1 MPYEVK
7 SLLIKEFKMEKF
19 KSISTI
25 ILTSIILTG
34 CNENNLNNAVMPNNN
49 PTSIPTDKASSINN
63 VSNLST
69 GASINET
76 KFVTTAV
83 PIQNPN
89 NEKTFNSS
97 TSSTGQQPNTINNN
111 KKSTVQSPEI
121 RKQNEEFRKMI
132 ERDYAKTNS
141 ISLGEAK
148 KRLAIMGNDDAVS
161 MVKEYF
167 GEDLTGIYYGL
178 DDKGNFGLN
187 VRAIKRKNRSAEDN
201 NFVKSVFDKTN
212 VPINIQSNSS
222 LSEKQIDE
230 SIKLNY
236 KQATKILPSIQTI
249 GYSPIEDAIYIIF
262 FDENKKYNDIEIS
275 NLETQLSTL
284 FGYKVKL
291 EQLERPS
298 ISAS

>member
-1 MPYEVK
+1 
-7 SLLIKEFKMEKF
+7 
-19 KSISTI
+19 
-25 ILTSIILTG
+25 
-34 CNENNLNNAVMPNNN
+34 MPNNN

-121 RKQNEEFRKMI
+121 RKQNEEFGKMI
-132 ERDYAKTNS
+132 ERDYAKTNN
-141 ISLGEAK
+141 ISLGESK

-187 VRAIKRKNRSAEDN
+187 VRAIKQKNRSAEDN

-236 KQATKILPSIQTI
+236 KQATKILPSIQTV

-298 ISAS
+298 ISASVIVWRNVFMFMGKR